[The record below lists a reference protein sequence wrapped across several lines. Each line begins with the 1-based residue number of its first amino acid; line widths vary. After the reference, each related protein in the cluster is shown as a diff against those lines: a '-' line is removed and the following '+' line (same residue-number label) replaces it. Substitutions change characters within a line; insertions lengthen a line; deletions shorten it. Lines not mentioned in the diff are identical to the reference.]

1 MFDNIMEI
9 IKAKT
14 NQMNYYGC
22 EYAEPEAI
30 SIPSG
35 MDEKEYNE
43 LTEALNELI
52 DASMSAGRLY

>member
-1 MFDNIMEI
+1 MFDNIIAI
-9 IKAKT
+9 IKDKT
-14 NQMNYYGC
+14 NQMNWYGC

-30 SIPSG
+30 AIPSG

-52 DASMSAGRLY
+52 DASMSAGRMY